1 MERTDEQQQRA
12 YEAET
17 ALKVTWKE
25 VARAAPADLR
35 QQAWGLAL
43 AEAEARET
51 ADIVAR
57 YRDIVNFDLWRATC
71 ESEVT
76 EPALRARELTWKADR
91 EFAAARLQAAREAY
105 EEAFQAWREV
115 FDDSQILREDP
126 ITAED
131 TAEIVDRYRRL
142 LEQLDEPFP
151 SPFILDDILALT
163 MPQG

>member
-12 YEAET
+12 YEAEA
-17 ALKVTWKE
+17 ALTVTWKE

-71 ESEVT
+71 EAEVT

-115 FDDSQILREDP
+115 FDNSQILREDP

-151 SPFILDDILALT
+151 SPFILDDIMALT